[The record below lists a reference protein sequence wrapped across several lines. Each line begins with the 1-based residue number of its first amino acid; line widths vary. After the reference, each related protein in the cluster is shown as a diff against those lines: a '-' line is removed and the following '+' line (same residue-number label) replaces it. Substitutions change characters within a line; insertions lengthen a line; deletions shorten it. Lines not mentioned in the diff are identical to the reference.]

1 MATTREA
8 SIEITSNATITV
20 DTIFCVFLDLNIRLH
35 FCTAATTETGRS
47 ASRSLWLSQM
57 AKLLIVPYFFKKG
70 GNIMPVIL
78 GCTIIFV
85 FLLRY
90 EIRKNSKNKNTVE
103 EFLHKEFEAN
113 TTRKKDIS
121 GLPYLTADASRLPK
135 ASCPDP
141 EGEIGA
147 VLGQLQAMDGM
158 QLLNLSDTSNT
169 DLKLAYGAANFPT
182 LSECDARYTAF
193 TRDCT
198 GLGLCCRKLGTRM
211 PPSRH

>member
-1 MATTREA
+1 
-8 SIEITSNATITV
+8 
-20 DTIFCVFLDLNIRLH
+20 
-35 FCTAATTETGRS
+35 
-47 ASRSLWLSQM
+47 
-57 AKLLIVPYFFKKG
+57 
-70 GNIMPVIL
+70 MPVIL

-193 TRDCT
+193 TR
-198 GLGLCCRKLGTRM
+198 GLHRLGALLQEAGDEDAAIQALNYALELHTDIAATYRLLGHMLSVRGEADALESLKKEALLLPELTRE
-211 PPSRH
+211 SVCHYLNDL